1 MRAGAGLG
9 APTWKSSRGDK
20 ILGLAWERRHLAG
33 AENGFAPLRR
43 RRSQAGQGTGH
54 FGLRA
59 LLAVGFVLCVLCFN
73 SSLAHAA
80 PARIVSL
87 APSVTE
93 SVFALG
99 LGDRLVGVSVY
110 CDYPPGVE
118 KIDRVGTFLTPNI
131 EAILAKRP
139 DIVLGVPSPGNRGPV
154 EELRRLGVRVVVVDP
169 TTIDEIKQAQIDL
182 GIALDVEAAAHELVR
197 GIDARIE
204 RVGAAL
210 RDVPERKVLMVV
222 GQTPLIAVGRGTY
235 LDELIRLAHGINL
248 GAAAGGSWPRLSIEF
263 AIAAGPEVIIDT
275 TMGNEEQTGAAAS
288 LDFWKSFAT
297 IPAVKNGR
305 VHGYKQYQLLRPGP
319 RLPEALETI
328 ARIIHP
334 EAFSESGAPSR

>member
-1 MRAGAGLG
+1 MTGFVDRGLPALG
-9 APTWKSSRGDK
+9 AA
-20 ILGLAWERRHLAG
+20 IC
-33 AENGFAPLRR
+33 
-43 RRSQAGQGTGH
+43 
-54 FGLRA
+54 A
-59 LLAVGFVLCVLCFN
+59 LCLAVFPVQ
-73 SSLAHAA
+73 AA
-80 PARIVSL
+80 PERIVSL

-131 EAILAKRP
+131 ETILAKRP

-169 TTIDEIKQAQIDL
+169 TTVDQIKQAQIEIGTAL
-182 GIALDVEAAAHELVR
+182 GVEAAARELVR

-204 RVGAAL
+204 RVSTVL

-235 LDELIRLAHGINL
+235 LDELIRMAHGINL
-248 GAAAGGSWPRLSIEF
+248 GAVAGGSWPRLSIEF
-263 AIAAGPEVIIDT
+263 PIAAGPEVIIDT
-275 TMGNEEQTGAAAS
+275 TRGNEEQIGAAAS
-288 LDFWKSFAT
+288 LEFWKSFAT

-319 RLPEALETI
+319 RLAEALETI

-334 EAFSESGAPSR
+334 EAFSEGGAPQP

>member
-1 MRAGAGLG
+1 MTRFVDRGLPALG
-9 APTWKSSRGDK
+9 AA
-20 ILGLAWERRHLAG
+20 IC
-33 AENGFAPLRR
+33 
-43 RRSQAGQGTGH
+43 
-54 FGLRA
+54 A
-59 LLAVGFVLCVLCFN
+59 LCLAVFPVQ
-73 SSLAHAA
+73 AA
-80 PARIVSL
+80 PERIVSL

-131 EAILAKRP
+131 ETILAKRP

-169 TTIDEIKQAQIDL
+169 TTVGQIKQAQIEIGTAL
-182 GIALDVEAAAHELVR
+182 GVEAAARALVR

-204 RVGAAL
+204 RVSAVL

-235 LDELIRLAHGINL
+235 LDELIRMAHGINL
-248 GAAAGGSWPRLSIEF
+248 GAVAGGSWPRLSIEF
-263 AIAAGPEVIIDT
+263 PIAAGPEVIIDT

-288 LDFWKSFAT
+288 LEFWKSFET
-297 IPAVKNGR
+297 IPAVKSGR

-319 RLPEALETI
+319 RLAEALETI

-334 EAFSESGAPSR
+334 EAFGEGGAAQP